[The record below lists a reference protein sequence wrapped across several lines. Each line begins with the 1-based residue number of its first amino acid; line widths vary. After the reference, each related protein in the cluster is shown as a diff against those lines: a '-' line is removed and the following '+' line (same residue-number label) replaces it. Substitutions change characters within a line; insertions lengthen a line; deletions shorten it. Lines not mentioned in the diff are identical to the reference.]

1 VDIHI
6 KGAREHN
13 LKNLDLEIGDGLTVV
28 TGVSGSGKT
37 SLVFD
42 TLYHEARRRLYNT
55 ISTSRSGGWRYQL
68 APANVETIDGLG
80 PAIAVGQN
88 ILNRNPNSTLAS
100 ASGLHPFLRL
110 LYTNYGVRHCPH
122 CGSSLSVLTQ
132 DEIVGQLLYLVEGS
146 SLIILAPLLRAV
158 PGSHRKLLNMLG
170 EQFKPECILI
180 DGSVWASQPLDPLAP
195 HDLDIEVAK
204 LDPGVPA
211 GWVRQIVDLVGALGA
226 RAIIAR
232 GTNSEQTLA
241 SAPVC
246 TVCGWW
252 FGDLEARYFHMDC
265 PYCQGKGCEQ
275 CDWTG
280 AHPQAAAVRW
290 QGARL
295 PELLDRTVSQT
306 KELFSQAEL
315 PASAGRLLD
324 EINSRLDAL
333 ERVGLGYITL
343 NRKSP
348 TLSRGESQRVR
359 LSVALTSKLEDIL
372 HVLDE
377 PTIGQH
383 PADVARFLPAFR
395 DLAGPVVYVEHDR
408 VAAAS
413 ADRVIDLGPGAGELG
428 GEIVFSGS
436 PAELWE
442 ADTATGNYFG
452 LRESVAAKIPRTEPE
467 QFLIIRGAYKHNLK
481 DIDVAI
487 PLGRMTAITGVSGSG
502 KSTLVEQVLVRSLED
517 GNPKGCIAIE
527 GEMVK
532 PVLVDQSPIG
542 RNPRSNP
549 ATYTKLSDI
558 IRQLFAQVS
567 GLSISH
573 FSFNRPEGACPTC
586 KGMGAVEV
594 KMQFLYSVWIQC
606 ADCGGARFNE
616 LVLAEFVPFGDRV
629 LNIADFYFLSMQD
642 VAAIF
647 QTEGRLPANRIKT
660 AQRILRALMDV
671 GLGYMP
677 LGQPSPTLSGGEAQ
691 RVKLTR
697 YLGRNR
703 LVDRM
708 LVLDEPSTGLH
719 PKDLDGLLIVLDRL
733 VGAGATVVVVEHN
746 ADIVRA
752 ADWVVDLGVGAGPQ
766 GGNLLYAGPFDGL
779 FDVQE
784 SVTGRALMGE
794 AKLRPRNKSHAESTT
809 HSDRIRIRNA
819 RANNLKGVDVD
830 IPKGKL
836 TVVTG
841 LSGSGKSSLVQ
852 DVLEVEARRRYLE
865 TLSVYERQGTR
876 EGPEAPVESVS
887 GLGVTLSVQGF
898 EVHQWSAISHFS
910 RRASVGR
917 ATEISH
923 HLAVLL
929 AESGERTCKD
939 CGESMVR
946 GKEWTCPGCRAAV
959 NIANARHFS
968 TSHYGSACDECTGV
982 GVLYKPQPEKLIIC
996 PDKPLC
1002 KGAMYS
1008 PGYWPQTYLCQDTG
1022 FVQALAARYGFDPEI
1037 TPWNEMS
1044 VDAKNAFLYGD
1055 DEPLE
1060 RTYRSKSTARLVT
1073 VSDIWQGFYGGWVR
1087 DWDIHGTYT
1096 RKVTCESC
1104 GGAGLKAEYLAVTI
1118 AGYNL
1123 HQLSEMALDQILQ
1136 VLENLSP
1143 HQHEMPLAAPVLK
1156 TAIARL
1162 RFLQKVGLGY
1172 LNLYRPTGTLS
1183 AGEAQRIQLAGL
1195 LGSGLTSL
1203 TVLLDEPSRGMHPS
1217 ELEALRDALSELR
1230 DEGNT
1235 VIVVEHDLLLIQA
1248 ADYIINL
1255 GPEAGVGGGQIN
1267 AVGSPNEVA
1276 ASDTVMGKWLRGER
1290 KFRSY
1295 IPRDDGNPDQPDRWL
1310 VIQGARENNLQVER
1324 VEIPLGVM
1332 VGVCGV
1338 SGSGKSTL
1346 LLDTLGRALVKKS
1359 HTTSFANEPL
1369 DAGEHDAITG
1379 APRRVVL
1386 VDQSRREIRSPAVFL
1401 GLTRPLLKLYASSQD
1416 AQALGLDEKALAERC
1431 TACKGRGVMR
1441 TEMGFLPDI
1450 YSTCETC
1457 RGTGY
1462 LPEAWEVLVKDVPL
1476 PEINQLTLD
1485 EVYELFHEETKIA
1498 RNLEIARDVG
1508 LGYLVWQQPG
1518 HTLSGGES
1526 QRLKIVKEL
1535 ARKTPPETLFVLD
1548 EPTVGQHMEDICR
1561 LIQVLRRLVNNGH
1574 TVTLIEHHPH
1584 VLASCDWLI
1593 ELGPGGGPDGG
1604 RVIAC
1609 GTPRSIAGMDTPTA
1623 PYLREIIEGKQ

>member
-1 VDIHI
+1 MDIHI
-6 KGAREHN
+6 KGACEHN
-13 LKNLDLEIGDGLTVV
+13 LKNLNLEIGSGLTVV

-55 ISTSRSGGWRYQL
+55 ISTSRPGGWRYQL
-68 APANVETIDGLG
+68 APANVDSIDGLG

-110 LYTNYGVRHCPH
+110 LYSNYGVRHCPH
-122 CGSSLSVLTQ
+122 CGSTLSVLTQ
-132 DEIVGQLLYLVEGS
+132 DEIVEQLLSLVKES
-146 SLIILAPLLRAV
+146 SLILLAPLLRAV
-158 PGSHRKLLNMLG
+158 PGSHRSLLNVLG
-170 EQFKPECILI
+170 EQFKPECILV
-180 DGSVWASQPLDPLAP
+180 DGAVWESQPLDPLTP
-195 HDLDIEVAK
+195 HDLDIEVGR
-204 LDPGVPA
+204 LNPGVPA
-211 GWVRQIVDLVGALGA
+211 GWVRHVVVMVGALGA

-232 GTNSEQTLA
+232 GRDGDVTLS

-252 FGDLEARYFHMDC
+252 FGDLEARYFHMVC
-265 PYCQGKGCEQ
+265 PYCQGEGCKH
-275 CDWTG
+275 CDKTG
-280 AHPQAAAVRW
+280 AHPQAACVRW
-290 QGARL
+290 QGERL
-295 PELLDRTVSQT
+295 PELLGRSVSEIR
-306 KELFSQAEL
+306 ELFSHAEL
-315 PASAGRLLD
+315 PTSAGRLLN
-324 EINSRLDAL
+324 EIIIRLEAM

-343 NRKSP
+343 NRPSP

-383 PADVARFLPAFR
+383 PSDVARFLPAFR
-395 DLAGPVVYVEHDR
+395 DLTGPVVYVEHDR
-408 VAAAS
+408 VAAAA
-413 ADRVIDLGPGAGELG
+413 ADRVIDLGPGAGEGG

-442 ADTATGNYFG
+442 ADTATGIFFS
-452 LRESVAAKIPRTEPE
+452 LRESVVSKIPRTKPE
-467 QFLIIRGAYKHNLK
+467 QFLTIRGAYQHNLK
-481 DIDVAI
+481 DIDVVI
-487 PLGRMTAITGVSGSG
+487 PLGRMTAVTGVSGSG
-502 KSTLVEQVLVRSLED
+502 KSTLVEHVLVRSLVE
-517 GNPKGCIAIE
+517 GFPKGCIAID
-527 GEMVK
+527 GEMPK

-586 KGMGAVEV
+586 KGVGAVEV

-616 LVLAEFVPFGDRV
+616 RVLAESIPFGDRS
-629 LNIADFYFLSMQD
+629 LSIANFYTLSIQD
-642 VAAIF
+642 VATIF
-647 QTEGRLPANRIKT
+647 EDEGRLPVNRVNT
-660 AQRILRALMDV
+660 ARRILRAFIDV

-677 LGQPSPTLSGGEAQ
+677 LGQPSTTLSAGEAQ

-697 YLGRNR
+697 YLARNR
-703 LVDRM
+703 LVDLM

-746 ADIVRA
+746 ADIIRA
-752 ADWVVDLGVGAGPQ
+752 ADWVVDLGPGAGPQ
-766 GGNLLYAGPFDGL
+766 GGNLLYAGPLGGL

-784 SVTGRALMGE
+784 SVTGRALSEE

-819 RANNLKGVDVD
+819 RANNLKGVNVD
-830 IPKGKL
+830 IPKGKF
-836 TVVTG
+836 TVITG
-841 LSGSGKSSLVQ
+841 LSGSGKSSLVR

-865 TLSVYERQGTR
+865 TLSMYERQGTR

-898 EVHQWSAISHFS
+898 EAHQWSAISHFS

-923 HLAVLL
+923 YLAVLL
-929 AESGERTCKD
+929 AETGERVCLK

-946 GKEWTCPGCRAAV
+946 GNEWTCPGCHEV
-959 NIANARHFS
+959 VEIASARHFS

-982 GVLYKPQPEKLIIC
+982 GVLYKPQPKKLIIH

-1022 FVQALAARYGFDPEI
+1022 FVQALAARYGFDPEE
-1037 TPWNEMS
+1037 TPWNDMS
-1044 VDAKNAFLYGD
+1044 VEAKNAFLYGD

-1060 RTYRSKSTARLVT
+1060 RTYRRKSTGLLVT
-1073 VSDIWQGFYGGWVR
+1073 VCDGWQGFYGGWVR

-1104 GGAGLKAEYLAVTI
+1104 GGAGLKAEYLAVMI

-1123 HQLSEMALDQILQ
+1123 HQLSEMTLEMLKQ
-1136 VLENLSP
+1136 VLEGLP
-1143 HQHEMPLAAPVLK
+1143 PRQHEPPMVAAVLG
-1156 TAIARL
+1156 IALSRL
-1162 RFLQKVGLGY
+1162 RFLKKVGLGY
-1172 LNLYRPTGTLS
+1172 LNLNRLTGTLS

-1217 ELEALRDALSELR
+1217 ELEALRDALGELR

-1248 ADYIINL
+1248 ADHIINL
-1255 GPEAGVGGGQIN
+1255 GPEAGVGGGQID
-1267 AVGSPNEVA
+1267 AMGTPNEVA
-1276 ASDTVMGKWLRGER
+1276 ASDTVTGKWLRGER
-1290 KFRSY
+1290 KYRSFT
-1295 IPRDDGNPDQPDRWL
+1295 PRDDGNPDLPDRWL
-1310 VIQGARENNLQVER
+1310 VIQGARENNLQVEH
-1324 VEIPLGVM
+1324 VEIPLGVL

-1346 LLDTLGRALVKKS
+1346 VLDTLGRALVKKS

-1369 DAGEHDAITG
+1369 DAGEHDSITG
-1379 APRRVVL
+1379 APRRTVL

-1401 GLTRPLLKLYASSQD
+1401 GLTRPLLKLFAASQD
-1416 AQALGLDEKALAERC
+1416 AQALGLDEKTLAERC
-1431 TACKGRGVMR
+1431 TVCKGRGVKR

-1450 YSTCETC
+1450 YSACETC

-1462 LPEAWEVLVKDVPL
+1462 LPEAWEVRVHDVPL
-1476 PEINQLTLD
+1476 PEVNHLTLD
-1485 EVYELFHEETKIA
+1485 EVYELFHEDTKIA
-1498 RNLEIARDVG
+1498 RNLEIAREVG
-1508 LGYLVWQQPG
+1508 LGYLAWRQPG
-1518 HTLSGGES
+1518 HTLSGGEA

-1535 ARKTPPETLFVLD
+1535 ARKTSPETLYILD
-1548 EPTVGQHMEDICR
+1548 EPTVGQHMEDLDR
-1561 LIQVLRRLVNNGH
+1561 LIQVLSHLVKDGH
-1574 TVTLIEHHPH
+1574 TVILIEHHPH

-1609 GTPRSIAGMDTPTA
+1609 GTPQSIAEMDTPTA